1 MLDSRKLHYSPFFD
15 KRSEKQ
21 SFHYGSSGPLLLATS
36 PLGQKYVIKHTYP
49 HNAAN
54 EYVASWLA
62 TQIGVLAPRA
72 ELLTP
77 NSHFC
82 SDYAVAIEYFDSLTI
97 PDNEVIANCKSDLIA
112 LYALNV
118 LVEQEDIIQYYQ
130 SGKRIVPVDFSEC
143 FYLDYDIMPRLLK
156 LSAAKDELF
165 YYWSKNCLR
174 LFEHRIATEKFCL
187 PETAKELHIDSTEM
201 TAGMIKVAKRVLKIK
216 DSDIDDMT
224 DELCNLYPYE
234 IAFYYDL
241 YIHAMQDSMKKF

>member
-1 MLDSRKLHYSPFFD
+1 MLDSRKLRYSPFFD

-21 SFHYGSSGPLLLATS
+21 PFHHGSSGPLLLATS
-36 PLGQKYVIKHTYP
+36 PLGKKYIIKHAYP

-62 TQIGVLAPRA
+62 TQIGVFAPRA

-82 SDYAVAIEYFDSLTI
+82 SNYAVAIEYFDNFTA
-97 PDNEVIANCKSDLIA
+97 PDNEAIVNCKPDLFA
-112 LYALNV
+112 LYALNA
-118 LVEQEDIIQYYQ
+118 LVEQEDIIQYCQ
-130 SGKRIVPVDFSEC
+130 SGKRIVPFDFSEC

-187 PETAKELHIDSTEM
+187 PETAKELHIDSAEM
-201 TAGMIKVAKRVLKIK
+201 ATGMINVAKRVLKIK
-216 DSDIDDMT
+216 DSDIDDLT
-224 DELCNLYPYE
+224 DELNDLN
-234 IAFYYDL
+234 FYI
-241 YIHAMQDSMKKF
+241 IHACFQHFIVF